1 MTNWTDVNDTTTP
14 FRKYSGGD
22 RLTTQDGKGLQ
33 TQDGFDLVEQGI
45 ESGFVD
51 VSDKDTS
58 WGFWGGLI
66 RLVTEGYRENLMS
79 EGNLDYLVY
88 SHGEDL
94 EIWTDTAD
102 IETTYTKIND
112 V

>member
-1 MTNWTDVNDTTTP
+1 
-14 FRKYSGGD
+14 
-22 RLTTQDGKGLQ
+22 
-33 TQDGFDLVEQGI
+33 
-45 ESGFVD
+45 
-51 VSDKDTS
+51 
-58 WGFWGGLI
+58 
-66 RLVTEGYRENLMS
+66 MS

>member
-22 RLTTQDGKGLQ
+22 RLTTQDGKVLQ

-51 VSDKDTS
+51 GVDSDTN
-58 WGFWGGLI
+58 WGFFGGLI
-66 RLVTEGYRENLMS
+66 RLVTEGLRENLMT

>member
-22 RLTTQDGKGLQ
+22 RLTTQDGKVLQ

-51 VSDKDTS
+51 VSDEDTL
-58 WGFWGGLI
+58 WGADRKST
-66 RLVTEGYRENLMS
+66 RLNSSHS
-79 EGNLDYLVY
+79 E
-88 SHGEDL
+88 
-94 EIWTDTAD
+94 
-102 IETTYTKIND
+102 
-112 V
+112 